1 MQISYHSTLTKIQ
14 KLQKKK
20 KKLFFWTGRYD
31 QYQPILFKIGRY
43 GWYMADT
50 AGIFSSTNQGGYMY
64 RFACRYGIYQPVQY
78 RIDTLAKLTL
88 I

>member
-20 KKLFFWTGRYD
+20 LFFYTGRYD
-31 QYQPILFKIGRY
+31 QYRPVLSEIGRY

-50 AGIFSSTNQGGYMY
+50 TGIFSGTNQGGYMY
-64 RFACRYGIYQPVQY
+64 RFACRYGIYQPVRY
-78 RIDTLAKLTL
+78 EIGTLAKLTL